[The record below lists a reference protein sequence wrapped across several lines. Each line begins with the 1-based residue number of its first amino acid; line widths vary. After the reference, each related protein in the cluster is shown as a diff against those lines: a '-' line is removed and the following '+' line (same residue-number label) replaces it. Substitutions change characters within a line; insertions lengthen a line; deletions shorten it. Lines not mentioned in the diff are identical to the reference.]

1 MLLFPFVLSINKITD
16 NGLVSVTTKCELWR
30 LYRLFEIVRWFCS
43 RFIKKSAT
51 GEYFLWA
58 QPHFIETFFFSRNFQ
73 NRILLPIRLSF
84 SCHHIAKQK
93 HTLFWY
99 KTRFSLTLMK
109 FTVDFGFQLMSFNLK
124 SEFQNNSKENE
135 IRQLLLHTAHRSS

>member
-1 MLLFPFVLSINKITD
+1 M
-16 NGLVSVTTKCELWR
+16 
-30 LYRLFEIVRWFCS
+30 
-43 RFIKKSAT
+43 
-51 GEYFLWA
+51 A
-58 QPHFIETFFFSRNFQ
+58 QPHFIETFFSFEISRIEFFYQ
-73 NRILLPIRLSF
+73 SAYHPAAITEQQEE
-84 SCHHIAKQK
+84 KK
-93 HTLFWY
+93 THTFWH